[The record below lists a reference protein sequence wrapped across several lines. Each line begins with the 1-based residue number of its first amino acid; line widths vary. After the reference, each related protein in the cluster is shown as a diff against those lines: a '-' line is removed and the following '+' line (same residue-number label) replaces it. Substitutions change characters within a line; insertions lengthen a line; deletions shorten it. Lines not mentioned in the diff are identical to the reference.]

1 MKIQFLEER
10 IAKGGGN
17 YMKNATQQEERLSFR
32 EKFCYG
38 CGEISCNFVFTV
50 VTALLVTFYTDVVGV
65 SAATV
70 GMIIAVSQ
78 LFNGA
83 SDICAGFIVD
93 HTRSKH
99 GRARVW
105 ELRMSIPYAVAAV
118 LLMTVPKAAGMAQTI
133 YIFITYN
140 LMLTVVYTMF
150 QLPFATSLSYMTRS
164 QEERAKVNVVRM
176 AMSPIGNIVVTLTF
190 LPLVNRLGGGQDAW
204 VKLTAVYGII
214 SAILM
219 LICFF
224 NTKERVQVLD
234 DAGGEKIPLKK
245 AIPALFKNKYFI
257 ILFLFFVLIALYQ
270 TFSGTMLTYY
280 CKWNLGNDELLGI
293 INFAAQ
299 IMMVISIPFIGLV
312 INKFTKRTWAMLGGG
327 LIALGSLII
336 LLSPTN
342 VPLIWAGSFMRGLG
356 TAPIYTVMFTMIT
369 DAIEYGQWK
378 TGLRTPGAIQSAVT
392 SGQKFGQGIGS
403 AMIGFIM
410 EAGGYHSEAG
420 VTVQN
425 AQALNTIYNLFVYGI
440 AIIGVAII
448 VLMLFYHLDRQYPQ
462 IMKELLEREE
472 AKRSELQQNI

>member
-1 MKIQFLEER
+1 M
-10 IAKGGGN
+10 GN
-17 YMKNATQQEERLSFR
+17 TYAQDERLSFR

-65 SAATV
+65 SAATI
-70 GMIIAVSQ
+70 GMIIAISQ
-78 LFNGA
+78 VFNGV

-93 HTRSKH
+93 RTRSKY

-105 ELRMSIPYAVAAV
+105 ELRMSIPYAVASV
-118 LLMTVPKAAGMAQTI
+118 LLMTVPQIAPFAQAI

-150 QLPFATSLSYMTRS
+150 QLPYATSLSYMTRS
-164 QEERAKVNVVRM
+164 QSERAKVNVVRM

-190 LPLVNRLGGGQDAW
+190 LPLVNRMGGGQDAW
-204 VKLTAVYGII
+204 IKLTAVYGII

-224 NTKERVQVLD
+224 NTKERVDVLD
-234 DAGGEKIPLKK
+234 DVGGEKIPLKK
-245 AIPALFKNKYFI
+245 SIPALFKNKYFI

-280 CKWNLGNDELLGI
+280 CKWNLGNDELLGV

-312 INKFTKRTWAMLGGG
+312 IDKLTKRTWAMIGGG
-327 LIALGSLII
+327 LIAIGSLVVI
-336 LLSPTN
+336 LNPTSLP
-342 VPLIWAGSFMRGLG
+342 VIWAGSFMRGLG

-410 EAGGYHSEAG
+410 EMGGYHSVAG
-420 VTVQN
+420 VTIQSQ
-425 AQALNTIYNLFVYGI
+425 QALDTIYNLFVYGI
-440 AIIGVAII
+440 AIIGIAVII
-448 VLMLFYHLDRQYPQ
+448 LMIFYHLDKEYPQ
-462 IMKELLEREE
+462 IMKELLEREKARKNQAE
-472 AKRSELQQNI
+472 NV